1 MANTMSN
8 RVRVMVECAVMI
20 ALSTVLSMIKLI
32 DLPYGGSVTIASML
46 PVIIISYRH
55 GLGWGLGT
63 GLVHAVIQQLLGLS
77 SLQWVSTWQSI
88 LAVVLLDYI
97 IAFMVTGLGGIFRH
111 VVKNQATALSL
122 GTLFVC
128 VLRYLCHV
136 ITGATVWAGISIPT
150 KAALIYSLGYNAT
163 YMLPETIITV
173 IVACYLGA
181 TVDFRKTIPTR
192 ISADV
197 VSVRSAMYSAIA
209 GLVGV
214 GVIAYDVAM
223 IFSKLQNGETGDF
236 LITGLKDVN
245 WMPVVLVTVIG
256 IVVAA
261 ILVVFGKN
269 KKTSSYDMPSVK

>member
-173 IVACYLGA
+173 IG
-181 TVDFRKTIPTR
+181 
-192 ISADV
+192 
-197 VSVRSAMYSAIA
+197 
-209 GLVGV
+209 GLL
-214 GVIAYDVAM
+214 
-223 IFSKLQNGETGDF
+223 SRRHR
-236 LITGLKDVN
+236 
-245 WMPVVLVTVIG
+245 
-256 IVVAA
+256 
-261 ILVVFGKN
+261 
-269 KKTSSYDMPSVK
+269 